1 MEDTNSKKVPR
12 MMSREML
19 KDLIDIVYPHKDQYQ
34 DLWHYLMLT
43 WTACRYD
50 STLYACNITG
60 MTMTQRHLS
69 FFEKE
74 YVEFLHKEIL
84 NGNCEEL

>member
-1 MEDTNSKKVPR
+1 MEDTNFKKVPR

-19 KDLIDIVYPHKDQYQ
+19 KDLIDLVSLHKDQYPE
-34 DLWHYLMLT
+34 LYSYLMLT
-43 WTACRYD
+43 WTACKYN

-69 FFEKE
+69 FFESE
-74 YVEFLHKEIL
+74 YVEFLQKEL
-84 NGNCEEL
+84 DKGNL

>member
-1 MEDTNSKKVPR
+1 MEDTNFKKVPR

-19 KDLIDIVYPHKDQYQ
+19 KDLIDLISPHKDQYPE
-34 DLWHYLMLT
+34 LYNYLMLT
-43 WTACRYD
+43 WSSCHYN

-69 FFEKE
+69 FFESE
-74 YVEFLHKEIL
+74 YVQFLQKEL
-84 NGNCEEL
+84 DKGNL

>member
-19 KDLIDIVYPHKDQYQ
+19 KDLMDLVSPHKEEYPE
-34 DLWHYLMLT
+34 LYNYLMLT
-43 WTACRYD
+43 WTACKYN

-69 FFEKE
+69 FFEPE
-74 YVEFLHKEIL
+74 YVEFLQKEL
-84 NGNCEEL
+84 DKGNL